1 MNASRFHPWVPDV
14 ARGLR
19 AALATLVP
27 FYFATKLGLGEL
39 AWTALGGWLGTLA
52 DPGGTRATRAK
63 VLVAFTI
70 AGAVAVTVSEGVAG
84 SALLATLVLGAT
96 AFGASLLRPLGA
108 AAWTP
113 ATLVAVVVAV
123 GSARGGGASHVRDGL
138 FFALGAGWAVVL
150 TSVVWPVWNYL
161 PIRRAIAGV
170 FGELAAQATEV
181 EALALG
187 TAEGDARWTELARKR
202 HRSVRAAIEVAR
214 ELVLAERARRTGE
227 ARVGSNLRVLL
238 GLAEAQVPL
247 LVTLAT
253 ELEALPPSLRPPREA
268 RCLEELAVTDRAIEA
283 VLVTPVIKTS
293 ATLLSPPQ
301 PTPHS
306 EGGVRPP
313 VLVLA
318 SRLAAASK
326 AALGLVHAL
335 DASRDETDEPAATAR
350 PSALETLRADLRRL
364 RDALSSKSTFL
375 RHGLRVAGAV
385 TVASLVGQTIS
396 SHPHWVT
403 VTTLS
408 VLQPY
413 PGATMSRA
421 AQRVVGTVLG
431 SVVAVVITM
440 TIHNPIA
447 LALVMVPLSVAAVA
461 TQPRSYRLFTFF
473 LTPVF
478 VLLAERSQGD
488 WWTAAARAGDA
499 VVGGLIALVAAVV
512 VFPSRES
519 AARMPEALSTM
530 TNAVLAYADL
540 VLASFDHRREPDVAA
555 RIAACRRT
563 AGVAIGEAETS
574 LERLLGEPRHDA
586 NAAARAL
593 ELVTYVRRTASA
605 LTSIDTY
612 AAAGL
617 SRASTGTIPE
627 AVRVYVHAVLARLA
641 TPRSSDA
648 APLDEEPE
656 LAPDFD
662 PHLGAALRRL
672 LRHTSLLA
680 ASSPAHA
687 DPRSPQEGDLN
698 RQDAKDA

>member
-1 MNASRFHPWVPDV
+1 M
-14 ARGLR
+14 
-19 AALATLVP
+19 
-27 FYFATKLGLGEL
+27 
-39 AWTALGGWLGTLA
+39 
-52 DPGGTRATRAK
+52 
-63 VLVAFTI
+63 
-70 AGAVAVTVSEGVAG
+70 
-84 SALLATLVLGAT
+84 
-96 AFGASLLRPLGA
+96 
-108 AAWTP
+108 
-113 ATLVAVVVAV
+113 
-123 GSARGGGASHVRDGL
+123 RDGL
-138 FFALGAGWAVVL
+138 FFAIGAGWAVVL

-161 PIRRAIAGV
+161 PIRRAIARV
-170 FGELAAQATEV
+170 FDELATQATEV

-187 TAEGDARWTELARKR
+187 TVEGDVRWTELLRKR
-202 HRSVRAAIEVAR
+202 HRSVRDAIEVAR
-214 ELVLAERARRTGE
+214 ELVLADRARRTGE

-253 ELEALPPSLRPPREA
+253 ELEALPPLERPSREM
-268 RCLEELAVTDRAIEA
+268 RCLEEVAATDRAIQA
-283 VLVTPVIKTS
+283 ILVTPVLETNV
-293 ATLLSPPQ
+293 TLLSPSQPAPQ
-301 PTPHS
+301 S
-306 EGGVRPP
+306 EGGDRAP

-318 SRLAAASK
+318 SRLASSSK
-326 AALGLVHAL
+326 AALALVRAL
-335 DASRDETDEPAATAR
+335 DASRDEIDAPEATAR
-350 PSALETLRADLRRL
+350 PGTLETLRADLRRL
-364 RDALSSKSTFL
+364 RDALSTKSTFL

-385 TVASLVGQTIS
+385 TVASLVGQTVS
-396 SHPHWVT
+396 THPHWVT

-421 AQRVVGTVLG
+421 AQRVVGTLLG
-431 SVVAVVITM
+431 SIVAVVITM

-488 WWTAAARAGDA
+488 WWTAAERAGDA
-499 VVGGLIALVAAVV
+499 VAGGLIALAAAVV

-519 AARMPEALSTM
+519 AVRMPEALTTM
-530 TNAVLAYADL
+530 SRAVLAYADV
-540 VLASFDHRREPDVAA
+540 VLASFDHRREPEVDA
-555 RIAACRRT
+555 RIAGCRRIV
-563 AGVAIGEAETS
+563 GVAIGEAETS

-586 NAAARAL
+586 KVAARAL

-617 SRASTGTIPE
+617 SRASAGTIPE
-627 AVRVYVHAVLARLA
+627 AVRAYVHDVLTRVA
-641 TPRSSDA
+641 TPSSQASA
-648 APLDEEPE
+648 ATAPAEEPE

-672 LRHTSLLA
+672 LRHTSLLGA
-680 ASSPAHA
+680 VVTHA
-687 DPRSPQEGDLN
+687 R
-698 RQDAKDA
+698 